1 MLCFYTVKR
10 DLMKRLILATTF
22 SFLMLGCT
30 SQPEEPTMNY
40 VDIGPKESANSVI
53 ELTYHNSDAAPEYQ
67 NFTVSLYVSQLP
79 SEASFEMCNFAD
91 DVCNSG
97 YSVWQNP
104 LRPEQKGVWFSYD
117 LAFPIAVRKE
127 LEIELPITKHLTN
140 QTLLEWD
147 KPTTLHT
154 KNVYSDG
161 NTNVHVS
168 MTAVVRQLL

>member
-1 MLCFYTVKR
+1 
-10 DLMKRLILATTF
+10 
-22 SFLMLGCT
+22 
-30 SQPEEPTMNY
+30 
-40 VDIGPKESANSVI
+40 
-53 ELTYHNSDAAPEYQ
+53 
-67 NFTVSLYVSQLP
+67 
-79 SEASFEMCNFAD
+79 
-91 DVCNSG
+91 
-97 YSVWQNP
+97 